1 MLTTS
6 IIIILLAIL
15 LIALVILLG
24 PRPRLKP
31 HPPASNV
38 PTDLSMIDLKAWLE
52 EAESAI
58 PRLTPGAEAN
68 LKWADPDK
76 PQRTELCLLY
86 IHGFSATPRETAP
99 LTERLATRF
108 GANCVHARLAGHGI
122 QPSMTSTAEG
132 WLQSVIDAWD
142 IAQRIGDRVVVVG
155 TSTGATLS
163 VWLAHQPFT
172 ADRIHAAI
180 FLAPNFNV
188 RSTFS
193 SLLTWPWAP
202 YWVSLLVGKYY
213 EWEPQNE
220 MEAKYWTTRYPVHA
234 LIEMQ
239 KTVDWSRNV
248 DYANFQIPLV
258 TMYMRN
264 DPTIDPHA
272 AVAIHEAW
280 GSEQKQL
287 IPVSLDGD
295 EAQHV
300 FVGDITAPH
309 RVDWCIERLELFL
322 RNLENS

>member
-1 MLTTS
+1 MTTS

-15 LIALVILLG
+15 LIVFVILLG
-24 PRPRLKP
+24 PRPQLKP
-31 HPPASNV
+31 QPPKSNV
-38 PTDLSMIDLKAWLE
+38 PTNLSMIGLKTWLE
-52 EAESAI
+52 EAESAVPDLI
-58 PRLTPGAEAN
+58 LGAEAN
-68 LKWADPDK
+68 LKWADPDC
-76 PQRTELCLLY
+76 PQRTELSLLY
-86 IHGFSATPRETAP
+86 IHGFSATPKETSP
-99 LTERLATRF
+99 LTERLATSF
-108 GANCVHARLAGHGI
+108 SANCVHARLAGHGVE
-122 QPSMTSTAEG
+122 PGMTSTAEE

-188 RSTFS
+188 RSAFS
-193 SLLTWPWAP
+193 LLLTWPWAP
-202 YWVSLLVGKYY
+202 YWVSLIVGRYY

-220 MEAKYWTTRYPVHA
+220 MEARYWTTRYPVHA

-239 KTVDWSRNV
+239 KTVDWSHNI
-248 DYANFQIPLV
+248 DYASFQIPLA

-280 GSEQKQL
+280 GSEQKKL

-295 EAQHV
+295 ESQHV
-300 FVGDITAPH
+300 FVGDITSPH
-309 RVDWCIERLELFL
+309 RVNWCTERLELFL